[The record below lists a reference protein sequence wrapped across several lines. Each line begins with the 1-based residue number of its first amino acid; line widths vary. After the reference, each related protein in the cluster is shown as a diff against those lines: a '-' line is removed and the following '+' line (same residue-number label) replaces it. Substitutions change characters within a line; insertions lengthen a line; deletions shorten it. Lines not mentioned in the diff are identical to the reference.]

1 MYDHVGLSRNAVG
14 LGRALTLLAGLEA
27 ECTRL
32 GGHGIA
38 SFADTVAWG
47 ELRNLLL
54 TAVLITRAASQ
65 REESRGAHYRSDFPA
80 ASPAWQHRRFI
91 SLRDFDALRVP
102 QQPVK
107 EARHAVPAGL

>member
-1 MYDHVGLSRNAVG
+1 MSGCRATPPVWI
-14 LGRALTLLAGLEA
+14 GRSTLLAGLEA
-27 ECTRL
+27 ERTRL
-32 GGHGIA
+32 GRQGVA

-54 TAVLITRAASQ
+54 SAVLITRAASQ

>member
-1 MYDHVGLSRNAVG
+1 MSGCHATPPAWIGHLLSWPNWKLSVPV
-14 LGRALTLLAGLEA
+14 LQDRAST
-27 ECTRL
+27 
-32 GGHGIA
+32 

-54 TAVLITRAASQ
+54 SAVLITRAASQ